1 MGLQPEEKSNN
12 RSSFLRVMLEK
23 RRQKKRAPSFD
34 GTLESSTSSMDRSHR
49 NVASVLPQESLP
61 LASVHGP
68 IIVVEEEGTDESLL
82 NDANVKRDI
91 AMTNRVAALHAQ
103 QQLLGENHP
112 DVLFS
117 LQNLAALHYRRG
129 EYAQA
134 QRIMEDNQLRRE
146 RAQNEHMSSNVPT
159 EIFIQL

>member
-1 MGLQPEEKSNN
+1 MGLQTEEKSSI
-12 RSSFLRVMLEK
+12 RSSFLMALLEK

-34 GTLESSTSSMDRSHR
+34 GTLESSTSSMDHSRRSFW
-49 NVASVLPQESLP
+49 SLTP
-61 LASVHGP
+61 HNQNLASVYAP
-68 IIVVEEEGTDESLL
+68 IVVVEEEGSDESLL
-82 NDANVKRDI
+82 NDAVYKRDV
-91 AMTNRVAALHAQ
+91 AMANRVAALNAQ

-146 RAQNEHMSSNVPT
+146 RAQNELKTSNIPT